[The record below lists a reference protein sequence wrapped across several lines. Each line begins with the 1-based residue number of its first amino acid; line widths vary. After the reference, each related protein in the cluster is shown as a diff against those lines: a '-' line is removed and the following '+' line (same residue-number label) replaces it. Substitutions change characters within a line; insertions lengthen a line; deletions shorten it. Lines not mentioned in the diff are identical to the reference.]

1 MVKRRSLGNT
11 GLEISELGFGG
22 WAIGGN
28 SYGDVADA
36 DSLAAIEFALDSGIN
51 FVDTADVYGKGHS
64 EALIGRAVHSR
75 RDQVMLATKA
85 GWDFNHGSIR
95 ANFDR
100 SYLLFAL
107 EDSLQRLK
115 TDHVDLF
122 QLHNPPV
129 ELAKDHVLLEELRK
143 WKKEGK
149 IRFYGVSVHGPEEAM
164 MWMNQSDV
172 QTVQIAFHLLDQR
185 AYPDCLKL
193 AREKGCGIIARE
205 PLACGMLTGKYAPDT
220 VFPKNDHRRRWPR
233 EKLASDFEKI
243 EKIQDIEPRFPILD
257 IALQFVLSFSE
268 ISTAIPGMKTVEQ
281 VKQNLKAIEE
291 NRLSRDSLA
300 NLLRLYQDEPV
311 FSGHIYRN

>member
-1 MVKRRSLGNT
+1 MIRRRILGKT
-11 GLEISELGFGG
+11 GLEISEIGFGS

-28 SYGDVADA
+28 SYGDVVDA

-64 EALIGRAVHSR
+64 ESLIGRTGQSR
-75 RDQVMLATKA
+75 RDKVIIATKA

-129 ELAKDHVLLEELRK
+129 ALAKDHELLEELHK
-143 WKKEGK
+143 WKKAGK

-164 MWMNQSDV
+164 AWMNETDV

-185 AYPDCLKL
+185 AYPECFSL
-193 AREKGCGIIARE
+193 AKEKGCGIIARE
-205 PLACGMLTGKYAPDT
+205 PLACGMLTGKYAADFI
-220 VFPKNDHRRRWPR
+220 FPKNDHRRRWPR
-233 EKLASDFEKI
+233 EKLKSDFEKI
-243 EKIQDIEPRFPILD
+243 EKIKHVRPDATLVET
-257 IALQFVLSFSE
+257 ALQFVLSFPE
-268 ISTAIPGMKTVEQ
+268 VSTVIPGMKTVEQ
-281 VKQNLKAIEE
+281 VRQNLKTTEG
-291 NRLSRDSLA
+291 NRLSESVLK
-300 NLLRLYQDEPV
+300 NLLEIYRGDPA